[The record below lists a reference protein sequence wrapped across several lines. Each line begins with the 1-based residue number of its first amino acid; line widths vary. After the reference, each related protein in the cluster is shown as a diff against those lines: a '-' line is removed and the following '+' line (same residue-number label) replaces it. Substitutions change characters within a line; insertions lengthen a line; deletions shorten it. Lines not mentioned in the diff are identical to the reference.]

1 MENTNLYKETAENLE
16 KLRCIFEKSPIIET
30 FHKIEVLSSQI
41 ETFDMHSAVS
51 ILQKHHLTGIT
62 AVIEAENFLQDLHS
76 QWLQESQKLQNY
88 LNSSVLA
95 ELSCIDFNM
104 FNELLLSL
112 PNLENF
118 SKSFN
123 IDLSSQMNDN
133 INVTNEDISEEICNI
148 IKNKTFSPVETWNNF
163 KKTKWFIAMKI
174 IIFIVSVIA
183 SPVIEKV
190 KDKALDYLGIN
201 EFWEKTGIYEF
212 IDSFDAN
219 NVTEE
224 TTLKN
229 ESDINK
235 TIQ

>member
-1 MENTNLYKETAENLE
+1 MENTDSYKETAESLE
-16 KLRCIFEKSPIIET
+16 KMRCIFEKSPIIET

-62 AVIEAENFLQDLHS
+62 AVIEAENFLHDLQS

-95 ELSCIDFNM
+95 ALSCIDFNT

-112 PNLENF
+112 PNLEIF
-118 SKSFN
+118 SKNFD
-123 IDLSSQMNDN
+123 IDLSSQMRDN
-133 INVTNEDISEEICNI
+133 TNVTNEDISEEICNI

-163 KKTKWFIAMKI
+163 KKTKWFIAIQI
-174 IIFIVSVIA
+174 IIYIVLFIG

-190 KDKALDYLGIN
+190 KDKTLDYLGIN

-212 IDSFDAN
+212 IDSFDTN

-229 ESDINK
+229 EK
-235 TIQ
+235 